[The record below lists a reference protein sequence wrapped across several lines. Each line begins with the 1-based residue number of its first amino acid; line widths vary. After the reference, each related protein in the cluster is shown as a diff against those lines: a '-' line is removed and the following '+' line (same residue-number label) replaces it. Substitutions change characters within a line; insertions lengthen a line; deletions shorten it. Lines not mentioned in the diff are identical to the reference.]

1 MSDRLSIGLLVAMA
15 VCCGGPVLVGTG
27 LAATFW
33 GVLRGHWPWAVAS
46 LGVVLLVLALRIR
59 RVRARRNIFFCAS
72 THTPMGM

>member
-1 MSDRLSIGLLVAMA
+1 MSDRSSIGLLVAMA

-33 GVLRGHWPWAVAS
+33 SLLRGHWPWALAS
-46 LGVVLLVLALRIR
+46 AGVVLLVLALRIR

-72 THTPMGM
+72 TDTPRGI